1 LKEIDRVLARH
12 LADEAAS
19 RGELLAWFEE
29 LYVAAE
35 TQGGVVPWAD
45 GVPNPQLVA
54 WSAQHR
60 LSGNGRRALVVG
72 CGLGD
77 DAEFLAGLGFSVVA
91 FDVAPTA
98 VRRCRERFASTA
110 VDYVVADLTEPPE
123 GWGRSFD
130 FVFEANTLQALPL
143 GAFRDGAI
151 KQLSL
156 FVVSGGAL
164 MVVCR
169 GREEHDPLGQV
180 PWPLT
185 RSEIMA
191 CAGPRLA
198 LSSFEDAYDD
208 ETPPVRRF
216 VATFEDRG
224 PTALSRL
231 NVEGE
236 FYQGARYRASISPG
250 SHAQL
255 LSKRFDV
262 VH

>member
-1 LKEIDRVLARH
+1 MKHVDRMLARH
-12 LADEAAS
+12 LADDAAS
-19 RGELLAWFEE
+19 RGDLLAWFEE

-35 TQGGVVPWAD
+35 TCGGVVPWAD
-45 GVPNPQLVA
+45 GMPNPQLVA

-60 LSGNGRRALVVG
+60 VSGNGRRALVVG

-110 VDYVVADLTEPPE
+110 VHYGVADLMEPPV

-143 GAFRDGAI
+143 GAFREGAI
-151 KQLSL
+151 TQLSS
-156 FVVSGGAL
+156 FVAGAGTL
-164 MVVCR
+164 MVVAR

-191 CAGPRLA
+191 CAGPQLA
-198 LSSFEDAYDD
+198 LTSFDDIYDE

-216 VATFEDRG
+216 IATFEDPGTSG
-224 PTALSRL
+224 PS
-231 NVEGE
+231 
-236 FYQGARYRASISPG
+236 
-250 SHAQL
+250 
-255 LSKRFDV
+255 
-262 VH
+262 